1 MKILAI
7 IPARGGSKG
16 VPRKNVRLL
25 GNKPLIEYSIDAAI
39 ESNVFEKI
47 VVSTDDEEIAIAA
60 EIAGCKPPFIRPT
73 ELAQDDSTS
82 ISVVLHAINFFEQQN
97 IFFDAVCLLQPTSP
111 FRQKGFIN
119 EAMNVFKETNS
130 DSLISVL
137 PVPHEYNPHWVF
149 EELNGTLKISTGDET
164 IIPRRQELPKAY
176 HRDGSLYITK
186 TETLKKESF
195 FGKKISYIESNKEFY
210 VNIDTFKDWEMA
222 EKLLEK
228 ISL

>member
-82 ISVVLHAINFFEQQN
+82 ISVVLHAINFFEQRN

-111 FRQKGFIN
+111 FREKGFIN
-119 EAMNVFKETNS
+119 KAINVFKETNS

>member
-111 FRQKGFIN
+111 FREKGFIN
-119 EAMNVFKETNS
+119 KAINVFKETNS

-137 PVPHEYNPHWVF
+137 PVPHEFNPHWVF

>member
-111 FRQKGFIN
+111 FREKGFIN
-119 EAMNVFKETNS
+119 KAINVFIETNS

>member
-111 FRQKGFIN
+111 FREKGFIN
-119 EAMNVFKETNS
+119 KAINVFKETNS

-195 FGKKISYIESNKEFY
+195 FGKKLSYIESNKEFY

>member
-111 FRQKGFIN
+111 FREKGFIN
-119 EAMNVFKETNS
+119 KAINVFKETNS

>member
-25 GNKPLIEYSIDAAI
+25 GNKPLIEYSIDAAV
-39 ESNVFEKI
+39 EANVFENI

-60 EIAGCKPPFIRPT
+60 EMAGCKPPFIRPS

-149 EELNGTLKISTGDET
+149 EELNGTLKISTGDEI